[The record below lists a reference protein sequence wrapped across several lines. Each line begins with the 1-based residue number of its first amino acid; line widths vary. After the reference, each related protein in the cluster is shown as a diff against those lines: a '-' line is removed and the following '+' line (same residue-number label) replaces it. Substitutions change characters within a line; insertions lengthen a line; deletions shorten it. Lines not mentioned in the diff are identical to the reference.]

1 MKTSDFWERAARHRD
16 VLSTLHTGA
25 WESLG
30 KELPG
35 SFKVL
40 FCVLEGPGDF
50 VSIMTLALLKV
61 SLKPDGYNHSQCK
74 VNLSFR
80 NIIEPLARFIHL
92 VNGDN

>member
-1 MKTSDFWERAARHRD
+1 MKTSDFWERAARGRD

-40 FCVLEGPGDF
+40 FCALEWPGDF
-50 VSIMTLALLKV
+50 VSIMTLALLRV
-61 SLKPDGYNHSQCK
+61 TLKLNGYNHSQCK

-80 NIIEPLARFIHL
+80 NIIEPLARLTHL